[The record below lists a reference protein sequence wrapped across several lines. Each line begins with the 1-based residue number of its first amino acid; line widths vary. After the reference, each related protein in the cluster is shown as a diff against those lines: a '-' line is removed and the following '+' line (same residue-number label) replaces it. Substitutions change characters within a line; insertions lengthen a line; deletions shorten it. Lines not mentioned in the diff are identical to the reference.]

1 MPSKPTILGMPI
13 AQAIS
18 LFTFLI
24 AIISIWVHMEIR
36 IAQINVELT
45 NMKQDF
51 LLHKTDNRKDL
62 LLIRSDIKTDT
73 KEILKRID
81 EIQIYLRNHRP

>member
-1 MPSKPTILGMPI
+1 MSTKHTILGMPI

-24 AIISIWVHMEIR
+24 AIVSIWVHMEIR
-36 IAQINVELT
+36 IAEINVEIA
-45 NMKQDF
+45 NMKQNL
-51 LLHKTDNRKDL
+51 LLHKADNQNDID
-62 LLIRSDIKTDT
+62 LIRSDIKSDT

-81 EIQIYLRNHRP
+81 EIQIYLRNH

>member
-1 MPSKPTILGMPI
+1 MTTKSTILGMPI

-36 IAQINVELT
+36 IAQINIELT

-81 EIQIYLRNHRP
+81 EIQIYLRNH